1 MSNLIESLNNSVGD
15 LYKSIED
22 SRAWQKDAA
31 RKDANRKVNLT
42 YLIAGA
48 YVQALEIANQ
58 AMDWSSLELVHRDKK
73 LTKEIQQI
81 SKRLMYLIEELQK
94 GSVLCMGEDDTL
106 VHEDTLHR
114 FFALFMAIVDR
125 AGIDKFSDLRLLNM
139 YNIITSY
146 KSNVKFNFM
155 DLKEK
160 IAFQY
165 LRDKIDKDPNIDMD
179 NRGNIY
185 VTVYKEGKPVK
196 QKVMQLK

>member
-1 MSNLIESLNNSVGD
+1 MSNA
-15 LYKSIED
+15 IED
-22 SRAWQKDAA
+22 FKAQQLDAA

-48 YVQALEIANQ
+48 YVQALEITNQ
-58 AMDWSSLELVHRDKK
+58 AMDWSSLELVFRDKK
-73 LTKEIQQI
+73 LTKEIQQL
-81 SKRLMYLIEELQK
+81 SKRLMYLIDELQK
-94 GSVLCMGEDDTL
+94 GSVLCMEEDDTL
-106 VHEDTLHR
+106 VHEDTLHM

-125 AGIDKFSDLRLLNM
+125 AGIDEFSDLRLLNM

-155 DLKEK
+155 KLKEK

-165 LRDKIDKDPNIDMD
+165 LHDKIAKDPSMEIDYQ
-179 NRGNIY
+179 GNIY
-185 VTVYKEGKPVK
+185 VTVEEQGKPIK